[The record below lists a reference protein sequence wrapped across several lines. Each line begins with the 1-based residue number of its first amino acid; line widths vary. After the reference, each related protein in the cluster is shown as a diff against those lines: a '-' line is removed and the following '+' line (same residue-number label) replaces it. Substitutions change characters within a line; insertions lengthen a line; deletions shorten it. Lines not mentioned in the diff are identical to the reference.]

1 MTIRWRQLEIIL
13 ATLCYVLII
22 AVTFK
27 QRLGLSPEQI
37 DSIYGNAYK
46 DVQAPF
52 NLWRNVVIPDT
63 ATVLWIYIGYLCLNI
78 YSLPLLN
85 RKRNPLAGVLSIVV
99 LVLLLVAGIALCDY
113 FKLEYFYFRPVASD
127 PDPIIH
133 STNNSLR
140 LLLPLLTGYAIW
152 LCFREFI
159 IQYLERPSVNR
170 SYRILI
176 ANQAGFAVIAYAGLL
191 FIFVTLRQFSYRFE
205 LGEGMWTAYFFFIP
219 PGIILY
225 FINTYWLFP
234 FKGEKSFLSSP
245 VITRLTGVVALII
258 IPFWFLHFLRSH
270 DAMTF
275 LLLSWFFHLWIITPL
290 SWLVYTQRKD
300 KILQLRGLEAA
311 LGRSDANLSFLR
323 SQINPHFLFNTLNT
337 LYGTALQEQAGRT
350 AEGIQ
355 RLGDMMRFMLHENH
369 QEKIPMT
376 REIEY
381 MKNYIALQQLRIAA
395 SPEISI
401 EAIIPEPPGDW
412 VITPMLLIPFVE
424 NAFKHGISLRERSW
438 INLSLR
444 FEAGQLYFDIHNS
457 LHVRQQGDSG
467 DSRAGM
473 EDQQRGSK
481 NQRAAMEGSQTDSKD
496 RQTRVE
502 EERSGI
508 GLENVR
514 QRLLLAYPG
523 RHTLQIHH
531 SATEYFVHLVIHF

>member
-27 QRLGLSPEQI
+27 QRLGLSEAQI
-37 DSIYGNAYK
+37 ESIYSSVYK
-46 DVQAPF
+46 DLHAPF
-52 NLWRNVVIPDT
+52 NFWRNVVIPDT
-63 ATVLWIYIGYLCLNI
+63 ATILWIYIGYLCLNI
-78 YSLPLLN
+78 YSLPLLS
-85 RKRNPLAGVLSIVV
+85 RKRNPLAGLLSIVL
-99 LVLLLVAGIALCDY
+99 LVLLLVAGIALCRY
-113 FKLEYFYFRPVASD
+113 LKLEYVYFRPVASD
-127 PDPIIH
+127 PDPIIN
-133 STNNSLR
+133 SISNSLR
-140 LLLPLLTGYAIW
+140 LLFPWLIGYAIW
-152 LCFREFI
+152 LCFRELT

-176 ANQAGFAVIAYAGLL
+176 ANQAGIAVIVYAGLL
-191 FIFVTLRQFSYRFE
+191 FLFVSLRQFSHSFE
-205 LGEGMWTAYFFFIP
+205 LGKGMWTAYFFFIP

-234 FKGEKSFLSSP
+234 FKDKKSFLSRP
-245 VITRLTGVVALII
+245 VITRLTGVVTLII
-258 IPFWFLHFLRSH
+258 IPFWFLHFIGTH
-270 DAMTF
+270 DVVVF

-311 LGRSDANLSFLR
+311 LGRSDAHLSFLR
-323 SQINPHFLFNTLNT
+323 SQINPHFLFNSLNT
-337 LYGTALQEQAGRT
+337 LYGTALQEQASRT

-369 QEKIPMT
+369 QEQIPMA

-381 MKNYIALQQLRIAA
+381 MKNYIALQQLRIAT

-401 EAIIPEPPGDW
+401 EAIVQEPSGDLR
-412 VITPMLLIPFVE
+412 ITPMLLIPFVE

-444 FEAGQLYFDIHNS
+444 FDDRQLYFDIHNS
-457 LHVRQQGDSG
+457 LHVRQQAGTEDSQ
-467 DSRAGM
+467 AGP
-473 EDQQRGSK
+473 K
-481 NQRAAMEGSQTDSKD
+481 
-496 RQTRVE
+496 

-531 SATEYFVHLVIHF
+531 SATEYFVHLIIHF